1 MTAPNPLKKKL
12 AARQTT
18 AGLWVTL
25 ESPTIT
31 EIAVTLGLDWVVID
45 AEHGHLDFKE
55 ILEHI
60 RVTRNSTTVPL
71 VRIQEIEQGL
81 IKRVLDLGAGGIL
94 VPQVYSAE
102 EVKRAVRFAKYP
114 PWGQR
119 GVGSERATRWGLGLK
134 SDTLAANSETLVIPL
149 METVSAGQCIEEIC
163 EIPGVD
169 AIQFGPADYSAS
181 SGSLGEWEGPGVA
194 AQLLDIKNRIR
205 ACGLPCGILCRDT
218 NELVQR
224 RDQGFQLLGLNSD
237 TGLLIRGL
245 QKNLEALRTQ
255 RSVVARSTAG
265 PSRLVSPTLR
275 ARAQRRPTKPDRRP
289 RRPS

>member
-1 MTAPNPLKKKL
+1 MTAPNPLKKKF
-12 AARQTT
+12 ASRQPTT
-18 AGLWVTL
+18 GLWVTL

-31 EIAVTLGLDWVVID
+31 EIAVMLGLDWVVID

-60 RVTRNSTTVPL
+60 RATRNSTTVPL
-71 VRIQEIEQGL
+71 VRIQEVEQGL

-94 VPQVYSAE
+94 VPQIYSPD
-102 EVKRAVRFAKYP
+102 EVARAVRFAKYP

-134 SDTLAANSETLVIPL
+134 TDTVAANSETLVIPL

-163 EIPGVD
+163 DIPGVD

-181 SGSLGEWEGPGVA
+181 AGSLGEWEGPGIA
-194 AQLLDIKNRIR
+194 AQLLDIKDRIR
-205 ACGLPCGILCRDT
+205 ARGLPCGILCRDSQD
-218 NELVQR
+218 LLQR
-224 RDQGFQLLGLNSD
+224 RDQGFQMLAVATD

-245 QKNLEALRTQ
+245 QNAQKTMALPRQ
-255 RSVVARSTAG
+255 ATAKPA
-265 PSRLVSPTLR
+265 PSRRETSRDRT
-275 ARAQRRPTKPDRRP
+275 ARRPIKPDRRP